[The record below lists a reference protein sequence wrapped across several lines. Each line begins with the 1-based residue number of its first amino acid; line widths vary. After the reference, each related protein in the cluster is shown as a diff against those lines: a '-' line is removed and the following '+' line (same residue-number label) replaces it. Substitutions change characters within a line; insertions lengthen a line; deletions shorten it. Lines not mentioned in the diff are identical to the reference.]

1 MTRPGATDL
10 RSRLEIAV
18 AAAREAGDLTL
29 GYFQR
34 PDLAVDTKADSS
46 PVTVADREAERL
58 LRGRLSACFPAD
70 GIVGEEHGE
79 SRGRNDCRWWLD
91 PIDGTQSFVRGVP
104 LYGTMLGLE
113 VGDDTV
119 LGVVY
124 FPALAEL
131 CYATKGM
138 GAWWVPRLPSFAEHP
153 TFPSSP
159 RRAHVSATRRLDGAR
174 FNTTSVMTWATAGLR
189 DAYDRLLEQ
198 VASDRTWGDCYGHA
212 LVATGRADIMVDPV
226 LNDWDCAALKPI
238 IEEAGG
244 RFTDLSG
251 SPTIHGRSGVSTNGR
266 LHDEVLRI
274 IATSRG

>member
-1 MTRPGATDL
+1 MTRPGASDL
-10 RSRLEIAV
+10 RSRLEVAV

-29 GYFQR
+29 DHFQH
-34 PDLAVDTKADSS
+34 PDLAVDTKADGSF
-46 PVTVADREAERL
+46 VTVADRQAERL
-58 LRGRLSACFPAD
+58 ARERLSASFPAD

-79 SRGRNDCRWWLD
+79 SPGRNDCRWWLD
-91 PIDGTQSFVRGVP
+91 PIDGTHSFVRGVP

-131 CYATKGM
+131 CYAAKGM
-138 GAWWVPRLPSFAEHP
+138 GAWWLPRLPRFADHP
-153 TFPSSP
+153 AFPSSP
-159 RRAHVSATRRLDGAR
+159 RSARVSGTGRLDRAR
-174 FNTTSVMTWATAGLR
+174 FNTTSAMTWAAAGLR
-189 DAYDRLLEQ
+189 DAYDRLLER
-198 VASDRTWGDCYGHA
+198 VASDRTWGDCYGHM
-212 LVATGRADIMVDPV
+212 LVATGRADVMVDPV

-251 SPTIHGRSGVSTNGR
+251 SPTIHGKSGVSTNGH

-274 IATSRG
+274 IAASRR